1 MPSENQTAFSFGDFE
16 MTVKLKAPE
25 GFTDVS
31 FGSQSYAADEN
42 GIVEVPSEA
51 AEFLYQFGFG
61 NVASEPAEGPEKA
74 KRGRKPKTGQP
85 AGQSEPAEAAEPAEA
100 EAAEPAEAEAEPAEA
115 EAAEPAE
122 AEAEPAE
129 AEKAE

>member
-1 MPSENQTAFSFGDFE
+1 

-61 NVASEPAEGPEKA
+61 NVASEPAEGSEKA

-85 AGQSEPAEAAEPAEA
+85 QDNPNLPKLPNLPKQKPNLPKPKRLNNDGRPGIA
-100 EAAEPAEAEAEPAEA
+100 
-115 EAAEPAE
+115 
-122 AEAEPAE
+122 
-129 AEKAE
+129 

>member
-1 MPSENQTAFSFGDFE
+1 

-31 FGSQSYAADEN
+31 FGSRSYAADEN

-61 NVASEPAEGPEKA
+61 NVAAEPDEEPEKA
-74 KRGRKPKTGQP
+74 KRGRKPKSGQP
-85 AGQSEPAEAAEPAEA
+85 IEQ
-100 EAAEPAEAEAEPAEA
+100 AEPAEAEAE
-115 EAAEPAE
+115 
-122 AEAEPAE
+122 

>member
-1 MPSENQTAFSFGDFE
+1 

-31 FGSQSYAADEN
+31 FGSRSYAVDEN

-61 NVASEPAEGPEKA
+61 NVAAETAAETEKA
-74 KRGRKPKTGQP
+74 KRGRKPKSEQP
-85 AGQSEPAEAAEPAEA
+85 VKQAEPAK
-100 EAAEPAEAEAEPAEA
+100 AEPAEAEAE
-115 EAAEPAE
+115 
-122 AEAEPAE
+122 
-129 AEKAE
+129 KAE

>member
-1 MPSENQTAFSFGDFE
+1 

-31 FGSQSYAADEN
+31 FGSQSYAVDEN

-61 NVASEPAEGPEKA
+61 NVASEPAEETEKA
-74 KRGRKPKTGQP
+74 KRGRKPKTEQP
-85 AGQSEPAEAAEPAEA
+85 TEPV
-100 EAAEPAEAEAEPAEA
+100 
-115 EAAEPAE
+115 
-122 AEAEPAE
+122 E

>member
-1 MPSENQTAFSFGDFE
+1 

-31 FGSQSYAADEN
+31 FGSQSYAVDEA

-61 NVASEPAEGPEKA
+61 NVASEPAEEPEKG
-74 KRGRKPKTGQP
+74 KRGRKPKTEQP
-85 AGQSEPAEAAEPAEA
+85 VEQAEPV
-100 EAAEPAEAEAEPAEA
+100 EP
-115 EAAEPAE
+115 

>member
-1 MPSENQTAFSFGDFE
+1 

-31 FGSQSYAADEN
+31 FGSQSYAVDEA

-61 NVASEPAEGPEKA
+61 NVASEPAEELEKG
-74 KRGRKPKTGQP
+74 KRGRKPKTVQP
-85 AGQSEPAEAAEPAEA
+85 VEQTEPVEAAEAAEV
-100 EAAEPAEAEAEPAEA
+100 EPV
-115 EAAEPAE
+115 
-122 AEAEPAE
+122 E

>member
-1 MPSENQTAFSFGDFE
+1 

-85 AGQSEPAEAAEPAEA
+85 AGQSEPAEAAE
-100 EAAEPAEAEAEPAEA
+100 AAEPAEAEA

>member
-1 MPSENQTAFSFGDFE
+1 

-31 FGSQSYAADEN
+31 FGSQSYAVDEA

-61 NVASEPAEGPEKA
+61 NVASEPVEAAEAEPVEEPEKA
-74 KRGRKPKTGQP
+74 KRGRKPKTEQP
-85 AGQSEPAEAAEPAEA
+85 AEQAEPVEA
-100 EAAEPAEAEAEPAEA
+100 AEAEPV
-115 EAAEPAE
+115 
-122 AEAEPAE
+122 E

>member
-1 MPSENQTAFSFGDFE
+1 

-85 AGQSEPAEAAEPAEA
+85 AGQSEPAEAAEPAE
-100 EAAEPAEAEAEPAEA
+100 PAEAEAEPAEA
-115 EAAEPAE
+115 AE
-122 AEAEPAE
+122 AAEPAE